1 MVKILFY
8 YNINNKPFNILLI
21 FEIIPTRDIK
31 NKETI
36 ILGHSDICKVIS

>member
-36 ILGHSDICKVIS
+36 ILGHGDICKVIS